1 MDTQTNKVNTPKQS
15 MFSKPNA
22 YKFNQN
28 LKVGGISTP
37 KFDKTVLP
45 KANVIVTQHKGGS

>member
-1 MDTQTNKVNTPKQS
+1 MDTQTSKVNSPKQS

-28 LKVGGISTP
+28 LKAGGISSP
-37 KFDKTVLP
+37 KFDKTILP